1 MLRSDLTP
9 SLATCHRRNGNQR
22 RAIGTFAPP
31 EFYERLGLQKQLG
44 CRRAGKVRGPVTDY
58 PIGDKLQAVPNLKI
72 WRRGAGASLEEADT
86 QIQTVSCHAQERDDS
101 KAAND
106 GDQIQSE
113 VSLRLG
119 NSLRGNLRDRLHD
132 NLQVY

>member
-1 MLRSDLTP
+1 MEISGVP
-9 SLATCHRRNGNQR
+9 SGPSHRPRFTNGWGCKNSW
-22 RAIGTFAPP
+22 
-31 EFYERLGLQKQLG
+31 G

-119 NSLRGNLRDRLHD
+119 NSLRGNLRDSLHD